1 MTPTKSYRFA
11 DLARK
16 ANLHKPGISS
26 GTVALLLQI
35 QAEPLPMQKR
45 CRSRKNVPSPA
56 PSPKSTALG
65 PLVTHGFAALD
76 KDREVYVVTTAG
88 EEYIND
94 LRRAGLI

>member
-1 MTPTKSYRFA
+1 MTTTKSYRFA

-45 CRSRKNVPSPA
+45 CRERKNVPSP
-56 PSPKSTALG
+56 SPMKSQSLG
-65 PLVTHGFAALD
+65 PLVVHGLVTLN
-76 KDREVYVVTTAG
+76 KEREVYVVTTSG
-88 EEYIND
+88 EQYIND
-94 LRRAGLI
+94 LRRAKLIP

>member
-16 ANLHKPGISS
+16 ANLHKQGISS

-45 CRSRKNVPSPA
+45 CKERKNVPSP
-56 PSPKSTALG
+56 SPMKSQSLG
-65 PLVTHGFAALD
+65 PLVSHKLAVLD
-76 KDREVYVVTTAG
+76 KEREVYVTTEAG
-88 EEYIND
+88 EQYIND
-94 LRRAGLI
+94 LRRAGLIP